1 MDTYDELTL
10 KELDAYTEFQYYKS
24 EQECPYEPQSI
35 QSLWWDF
42 EKRYHE
48 GACKGG
54 NWKDFNEYFVA
65 WVRDRAAPGTG
76 CRSFRSI
83 V

>member
-35 QSLWWDF
+35 QSL
-42 EKRYHE
+42 
-48 GACKGG
+48 
-54 NWKDFNEYFVA
+54 
-65 WVRDRAAPGTG
+65 
-76 CRSFRSI
+76 
-83 V
+83 